1 MYPEQQRLILIFVA
15 TLAMNPSVLPE
26 IADFDVDAGL
36 RGEKIYEKN
45 AMHEICNFGAKGN
58 CRIF

>member
-26 IADFDVDAGL
+26 ITDVDAAF

-45 AMHEICNFGAKGN
+45 AMHEICNFRAKGN
-58 CRIF
+58 CRIC